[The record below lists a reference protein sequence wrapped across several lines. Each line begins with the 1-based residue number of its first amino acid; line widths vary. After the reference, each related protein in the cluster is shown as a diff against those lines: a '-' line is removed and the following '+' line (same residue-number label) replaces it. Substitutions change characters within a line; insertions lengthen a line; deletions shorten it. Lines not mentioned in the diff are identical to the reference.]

1 MGLTM
6 SVRRITQPRY
16 HNADLWR
23 TSSGCC
29 LHGFMKKTGWQIMWR
44 PWNGGFDVVLERS
57 HRKLYKLPWCQLRG
71 SSCERIDLD
80 LLMSAIDL
88 ILFNM
93 LQIIT
98 AFYCLVPNCNTSRIY
113 GPLKI
118 GALISYTHITGFYP
132 WPCAQFFSF
141 TSRPNSPTFLEP
153 LALLAKSANAIC
165 SVRECGV
172 FLT

>member
-1 MGLTM
+1 
-6 SVRRITQPRY
+6 
-16 HNADLWR
+16 
-23 TSSGCC
+23 
-29 LHGFMKKTGWQIMWR
+29 
-44 PWNGGFDVVLERS
+44 
-57 HRKLYKLPWCQLRG
+57 
-71 SSCERIDLD
+71 
-80 LLMSAIDL
+80 MSAIDL

-98 AFYCLVPNCNTSRIY
+98 AFYCLVPNCNPSRIY

-141 TSRPNSPTFLEP
+141 TSRPNSPTFLEQ

-172 FLT
+172 F